1 MECAAI
7 RCLRTTYL
15 QTGGGVLH
23 TKELPV
29 GGDFGGQNMK
39 KFGNAAD
46 KINVI
51 LSVFEDD
58 ESLKVKE
65 ITERVKE
72 RGYNVKDAH
81 LRMFI
86 HYNMLYKHLR
96 KKEVDGTNKYFI
108 IS

>member
-1 MECAAI
+1 
-7 RCLRTTYL
+7 
-15 QTGGGVLH
+15 
-23 TKELPV
+23 
-29 GGDFGGQNMK
+29 MK

-51 LSVFEDD
+51 LSVFEEN

-65 ITERVKE
+65 ITQRVKE
-72 RGYNVKDAH
+72 KGYNVKDAH

-96 KKEVDGTNKYFI
+96 KKEVDGTNKYFV

>member
-1 MECAAI
+1 MRGNTLFE
-7 RCLRTTYL
+7 TYAPADWGPL
-15 QTGGGVLH
+15 FAKLGAPGRRGF
-23 TKELPV
+23 
-29 GGDFGGQNMK
+29 FGGLNMK

-51 LSVFEDD
+51 LSVFEEN

-65 ITERVKE
+65 ITERVKQK
-72 RGYNVKDAH
+72 GYNVKDAH

-96 KKEVDGTNKYFI
+96 KKEVDGTNRYFV